1 MSDPGIIR
9 KIIYFLYGKAA
20 TLVVIEASGITQEI
34 LDIVQE
40 LCKELCKDH
49 CKDHVGFPCTVKLH
63 ADNSEYLYEAINTVT
78 KHIHVFPSLKEYTPQ
93 LLEPCELIIE

>member
-20 TLVVIEASGITQEI
+20 TLVVIEASGITQEV
-34 LDIVQE
+34 LDIVDD
-40 LCKELCKDH
+40 LCKELS
-49 CKDHVGFPCTVKLH
+49 GFPCTVKLH
-63 ADNSEYLYEAINTVT
+63 TDNSEYLYEAINTVT